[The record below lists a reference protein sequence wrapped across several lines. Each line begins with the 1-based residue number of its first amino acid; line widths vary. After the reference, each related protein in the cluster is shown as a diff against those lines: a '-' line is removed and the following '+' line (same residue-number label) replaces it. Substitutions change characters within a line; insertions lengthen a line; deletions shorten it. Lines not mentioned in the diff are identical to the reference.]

1 MTKGQRLLLKSIS
14 QAAQPAKGLMNDQF
28 IREREREREM
38 IGDDVEMARSILDN
52 SCCGRNERPV
62 ESIGQL

>member
-28 IREREREREM
+28 IREREREM